1 MSSILKVKLLSDLAM
16 VPTKATEGSAGFDIF
31 APCDYLVPKNGK
43 ILIDTYIAIELPSNC
58 YGRISPRSGIAW
70 NASIHVGG
78 GVIDSDYRGSIHVI
92 LFNFNNVDFLIKRG
106 DRFAQLICERIE
118 TPVIVVVDELDFTKR
133 NNKGL

>member
-16 VPTKATEGSAGFDIF
+16 VPTKATQGSAGFDIY

-78 GVIDSDYRGSIHVI
+78 GVIDSDYRGSIQ
-92 LFNFNNVDFLIKRG
+92 DFFIKRG

-118 TPVIVVVDELDFTKR
+118 TPVIVVVNELDFTTR
-133 NNKGL
+133 NNECFGSSGI